1 MAREDL
7 VEASKVVGFSKDI
20 RVVEG
25 EAAEEGGGDGDQDR
39 HLDII
44 WRFMYKTTIP
54 RDLSHEMNGKSSR
67 SRFTIESL

>member
-25 EAAEEGGGDGDQDR
+25 EAAEEGGGDGNQDR

-44 WRFMYKTTIP
+44 WRFMYNTTIP
-54 RDLSHEMNGKSSR
+54 RDLSHEMNGKSSS
-67 SRFTIESL
+67 SRLTIESL